1 MPATT
6 VSLQSSSVATWHRGG
21 HVVLC
26 LALGGLLVAC
36 DDKTAP
42 PPAAAVQQMPAEPAL
57 ARIYDSSCKLCHA
70 NPAAG
75 APLTGDVQAWQP
87 RIAQGADTLLD
98 HSINGYNGMPPM
110 GLCVQCSE
118 EQFLALIRFMS
129 AQDLQ

>member
-6 VSLQSSSVATWHRGG
+6 ASRRPLSIPLYR
-21 HVVLC
+21 
-26 LALGGLLVAC
+26 LARAALWLTLGGLLAAC
-36 DDKTAP
+36 GDQPAP
-42 PPAAAVQQMPAEPAL
+42 LPATAVQQLPGDPAL

-70 NPAAG
+70 NPASG
-75 APLTGDVQAWQP
+75 APLTGDVPAWQP

-110 GLCVQCSE
+110 GLCMQCSE

>member
-1 MPATT
+1 MSAPTA
-6 VSLQSSSVATWHRGG
+6 SLRFSSVVTPYRLARAALW
-21 HVVLC
+21 

-36 DDKTAP
+36 GDQPA
-42 PPAAAVQQMPAEPAL
+42 PPAATLQQLPDDPAL

-70 NPAAG
+70 NPASG
-75 APLTGDVQAWQP
+75 APLTGDVQVWRP

-110 GLCVQCSE
+110 GLCMQCSE